1 MIIKNIFEKKIDRE
15 IRGVIKV
22 DKGTG
27 STEIEISEREALE
40 KQELEEYV
48 VTGELQ
54 KHFAAFF
61 YNYKKG
67 IVGNTDKMGVWISGF
82 FGSGKSH
89 FLKILANL
97 LANKEVAGKKAV
109 DYFKDGNK
117 IADNMVLADM
127 ELAAKTPTD
136 VILFNV
142 DSKSESTGKQSKDA
156 IVNVFFKA
164 FNEMQGFCG
173 SEPYIADLE
182 RRLVSEG
189 KYDKF
194 VSVFEEKSGLSWV
207 EERNSPIFIQ
217 DELCD
222 ALSAIGFMSEEAARN
237 FCEKSTEPYSI
248 SIEDFAKTVQK
259 YISKKG
265 GNHHVVFLVDEI
277 GQYIADDSQ
286 LMLNLQTVTEDLGT
300 ICNGKAWVIVTSQQD
315 IDSVTKTKGNDF
327 SKIQGRFDT
336 RLSLSSANADEV
348 VRKRI
353 LEKNEVGAQS
363 LKILFDEKSTEIK
376 NIISFNDGIEKKLY
390 SDRDNF
396 SAVYPFVPYQFQL
409 AGSVLTAIRTY
420 SSSGKHQSDG
430 ERSLL
435 ALFKESAM
443 NVMNNEIGTLVPFY
457 MLYEPVR
464 EFIDH
469 SHSIVIKRANDN
481 EYINPNREQ
490 NCFAVCV
497 LKVLFMVK
505 YVKEI
510 KTNIENITSL
520 MVSHIDEDRLEL
532 KGKVEEALKLLVKQ
546 TYIQK
551 NGELY
556 VFLTN
561 EEQEIQKYVENQAID
576 PAEKTAK
583 ISELIFENIC
593 DIKRYKYPALNGRY
607 YFNINQIVD
616 EKPYKANQN
625 YPMSLKIITPD
636 SGDTAE
642 ELTLRLA
649 SGQSNCVIVAL
660 PDDRAFLDEITMA
673 LQIEKFIHVDSTNGV
688 TKYEQIK
695 AQKKVELREHTDN
708 AKLYLE
714 DSLRNA
720 AIYVNGSTLQTTLK
734 DPTAKINE
742 AIGKLVAVT
751 YHKLSYIDTAT
762 NEADIVNLF
771 NAQNQLTI
779 SGVNITPNELALSE
793 MKKYISTISAQHTRV
808 SMKTLSTHFFAA
820 PYGFNEADVQWLVA
834 KLFKDGD
841 IALWINNEAVTA
853 LNKSTQEIVRYI
865 TRKEFLEKLMIEE
878 KKRAGDKQIKTAKE
892 ISKELFGITISS
904 EDEDS
909 IMGDF
914 LRYTNKLRNE
924 TDVLLAKYTEG
935 CNYPGKKTLLD
946 GKALLNTIQQCQFT
960 IEFFETVYKKRDEL
974 LDLAEDLEPIKTFF
988 RGEQKN
994 IFDKAE
1000 KYLAIYDE
1008 SKTYIANKEI
1018 EDTAEAI
1025 GKIVSSSKPYGQIH
1039 QLPALLDKFATL
1051 NTNLLSDMA
1060 EPIYKAIEEARTRV
1074 FDRLKGRLCES
1085 KLKDTYI
1092 NKFAELK
1099 NKADTCNNVARLQ
1112 NIKIEADAL
1121 KIRCLDEIDKTE
1133 AALTPKPQPASG
1145 GETSAPVAP
1154 VKKRKNVSIKTLN
1167 HETSWEIET
1176 ADDVEKYI
1184 AELKAQIMKQLEDD
1198 TVIRIEF

>member
-1 MIIKNIFEKKIDRE
+1 MIIKDIFEKKIDRE

-22 DKGTG
+22 DKGKGT
-27 STEIEISEREALE
+27 TEDEISEREALE

-48 VTGELQ
+48 VTYELQ
-54 KHFAAFF
+54 KHFATFF
-61 YNYKKG
+61 HNYKKG

-89 FLKILANL
+89 FLKILAEL
-97 LANKEVAGKKAV
+97 LANKEVGGKRAI

-117 IADNMVLADM
+117 IFDPIVVADM

-142 DSKSESTGKQSKDA
+142 DSKSESTGKQTKDA
-156 IVNVFFKA
+156 IVSVFLKA

-182 RRLVSEG
+182 RRLVSES
-189 KYDKF
+189 KYEKF
-194 VSVFEEKSGLSWV
+194 VAAFEENSGLSWM
-207 EERNSPIFIQ
+207 EERDAPLFIQ
-217 DELCD
+217 DELCA
-222 ALSAIGFMSEEAARN
+222 ALSETGVMSEEAARN

-248 SIEDFAKTVQK
+248 SIEKFAEMVKK
-259 YISKKG
+259 YINKKG
-265 GNHHVVFLVDEI
+265 NNHHVVFLVDEI

-300 ICNGKAWVIVTSQQD
+300 ACNGKVWVIVTSQQD
-315 IDSVTKTKGNDF
+315 IDSVTHTKGNDF

-353 LEKNEVGAQS
+353 LKKNEVGAQS
-363 LKILFDEKSTEIK
+363 LKLLFDEKSTEIK
-376 NIISFNDGIEKKLY
+376 NKISFNDGIEKKLY

-396 SAVYPFVPYQFQL
+396 AAVYPFVPYQFHL

-457 MLYEPVR
+457 MLYEPIR

-469 SHSIVIKRANDN
+469 SHSIVIKRAQDND
-481 EYINPNREQ
+481 YVNPNHESD
-490 NCFAVCV
+490 CFAVNL

-510 KTNIENITSL
+510 KTNVENLTSL

-532 KGKVEEALKLLVKQ
+532 KGKVEDALKLLVKQ
-546 TYIQK
+546 TYVQK
-551 NGELY
+551 NGEIY

-607 YFNINQIVD
+607 FFNVNQIVD
-616 EKPYKANQN
+616 DKPYKANQN
-625 YPMSLKIITPD
+625 YPMSLKIITPN
-636 SGDTAE
+636 SGDSTE
-642 ELTLRLA
+642 EMTLRLA
-649 SGQSNCVIVAL
+649 SGQGNCVIVAL

-673 LQIEKFIHVDSTNGV
+673 LQIEKFIHADSTNGI

-695 AQKKVELREHTDN
+695 AQKKIELREHNDN

-714 DSLRNA
+714 ESLRKA
-720 AIYVNGSTLQTTLK
+720 AIYVNGTTLQTNLK
-734 DPTAKINE
+734 DPTSKINE

-762 NEADIVNLF
+762 GEADIYDLF

-779 SGVNITPNELALSE
+779 SGAAAPNELALSE
-793 MKKYISTISAQHTRV
+793 VKKYIGTIRSQHTRI
-808 SMKTLSTHFFAA
+808 SMKTLSSHFFAA

-841 IALWINNEAVTA
+841 IALWINNEAVTT
-853 LNKSTQEIVRYI
+853 LSRSTQEIVRYI
-865 TRKEFLEKLMIEE
+865 TRKEYLEKLMIEE
-878 KKRAGDKQIKTAKE
+878 KKRAGEKQIKIAKE
-892 ISKELFGITISS
+892 VSKELFGISMTAD
-904 EDEDS
+904 DEDS
-909 IMGDF
+909 IMGEF
-914 LRYTNKLRNE
+914 LKYTNKLRGE
-924 TDVLLAKYTEG
+924 IDVLLAKYTDG
-935 CNYPGKKTLLD
+935 CNYPGKKILLD
-946 GKALLNTIQQCQFT
+946 GKVLLNTVQQCQFT
-960 IEFFETVYKKRDEL
+960 IEFFNTVYDKRDDL
-974 LDLAEDLEPIKTFF
+974 LDLAEDLEPIKKFF
-988 RGEQKN
+988 GGEQKG
-994 IFDKAE
+994 IFDKAVNN
-1000 KYLAIYDE
+1000 LAIYDE
-1008 SKTYIANKEI
+1008 SKTYITDEQI
-1018 EDTAEAI
+1018 SETAEAI
-1025 GKIVSSSKPYGQIH
+1025 RKIISSPKPYSQIH
-1039 QLPALLDKFATL
+1039 QLPALLEKLIDLT
-1051 NTNLLSDMA
+1051 TELLSDMA
-1060 EPIYKAIEEARTRV
+1060 EPIYKAIEEARTKV
-1074 FDRLKGRLCES
+1074 FERLAGKRCEGT
-1085 KLKDTYI
+1085 LKDKYI

-1099 NKADTCNNVARLQ
+1099 DKASICNNVARLQ
-1112 NIKIEADAL
+1112 SIKIEADAL
-1121 KIRCLDEIDKTE
+1121 KIRCFNEIDKTE
-1133 AALTPKPQPASG
+1133 ASLTPPPEPIG
-1145 GETSAPVAP
+1145 GGDTPVTPVVP
-1154 VKKRKNVSIKTLN
+1154 VKKRRNVSIKSLN
-1167 HETSWEIET
+1167 HEASWEIET
-1176 ADDVEKYI
+1176 AEDVEKYLS
-1184 AELKAQIMKQLEDD
+1184 ALKAQIMKQLEDN
-1198 TVIRIEF
+1198 TVIHIEF